1 MLAGGGAGIGA
12 VFRAPLGG
20 ALFMAEVLYREM
32 EFESAALVPA
42 FVASIVGYSIYCFIT
57 HSWGAIF
64 SVKPLE
70 FKHPMELLLYVVL
83 GLCCAAVGWLY
94 VTVFYGVHERIFKP
108 MRIPRH
114 IKPMIGGLAV
124 GAVGYFFPQV
134 MGMGY
139 GWTQLAIDG
148 NLTIHVLVLLVFVKI
163 GVTSLTISSGGSG
176 GVFGPSIVIGGCLG
190 ALFGAVLK
198 KYFPHLPIEPA
209 AFALVGMAGF
219 FAGVAKAPISSLVMV
234 SEMTVG
240 YGLLVPLM
248 LTTAVAYMLIPRKV
262 SLYKEQLPTRASS
275 PAHEGE
281 FTFDVLERIQVS
293 EILKKEPVLVV
304 FAPATPLLEVLAATT
319 STMQQ
324 VFPIIDPAEG
334 LIGVVSMRDLRIF
347 LTERGVAP
355 ELLVADDLR
364 APEYRT
370 VAPDE
375 DLASALRKL
384 YSTGL
389 DELPVVKEGEPGK
402 VIAMLNRHD
411 VIAAYHHR
419 MYPVKK

>member
-1 MLAGGGAGIGA
+1 
-12 VFRAPLGG
+12 
-20 ALFMAEVLYREM
+20 
-32 EFESAALVPA
+32 
-42 FVASIVGYSIYCFIT
+42 
-57 HSWGAIF
+57 
-64 SVKPLE
+64 
-70 FKHPMELLLYVVL
+70 
-83 GLCCAAVGWLY
+83 
-94 VTVFYGVHERIFKP
+94 
-108 MRIPRH
+108 
-114 IKPMIGGLAV
+114 
-124 GAVGYFFPQV
+124 
-134 MGMGY
+134 
-139 GWTQLAIDG
+139 
-148 NLTIHVLVLLVFVKI
+148 
-163 GVTSLTISSGGSG
+163 
-176 GVFGPSIVIGGCLG
+176 
-190 ALFGAVLK
+190 
-198 KYFPHLPIEPA
+198 
-209 AFALVGMAGF
+209 
-219 FAGVAKAPISSLVMV
+219 VAKAPISSLVMV

-248 LTTAVAYMLIPRKV
+248 LTTAVAYMLIPRRV
-262 SLYKEQLPTRASS
+262 TLYQEQLPTRASS

-281 FTFDVLERIQVS
+281 FTFDVLERMRVS
-293 EILKKEPVLVV
+293 EILKPEATPVSLS
-304 FAPATPLLEVLAATT
+304 PATPLLEVLASTT

-324 VFPIIDPAEG
+324 VFPIVDRDQG

-347 LTERGVAP
+347 LTERGIAP

-389 DELPVVKEGEPGK
+389 DELPVVATEGK

>member
-1 MLAGGGAGIGA
+1 
-12 VFRAPLGG
+12 
-20 ALFMAEVLYREM
+20 
-32 EFESAALVPA
+32 
-42 FVASIVGYSIYCFIT
+42 
-57 HSWGAIF
+57 
-64 SVKPLE
+64 
-70 FKHPMELLLYVVL
+70 
-83 GLCCAAVGWLY
+83 
-94 VTVFYGVHERIFKP
+94 
-108 MRIPRH
+108 
-114 IKPMIGGLAV
+114 
-124 GAVGYFFPQV
+124 
-134 MGMGY
+134 
-139 GWTQLAIDG
+139 
-148 NLTIHVLVLLVFVKI
+148 
-163 GVTSLTISSGGSG
+163 
-176 GVFGPSIVIGGCLG
+176 
-190 ALFGAVLK
+190 
-198 KYFPHLPIEPA
+198 
-209 AFALVGMAGF
+209 
-219 FAGVAKAPISSLVMV
+219 
-234 SEMTVG
+234 MTVG

-281 FTFDVLERIQVS
+281 FTFDVLERIQVN
-293 EILKKEPVLVV
+293 EILKKEPAPVV
-304 FAPATPLLEVLAATT
+304 FAPATPLLEVLASTT

-324 VFPIIDPAEG
+324 VFPIIDGGEG

-347 LTERGVAP
+347 LTERGVPP
-355 ELLVADDLR
+355 ELLVAEDLR

-389 DELPVVKEGEPGK
+389 DELPVVEEGGK